1 MSQTIGKSVRE
12 QYGFMYRFLDKHL
25 PQYVDN
31 IEMPDWWAS
40 IEFEIRG
47 EMVSISPDEVRI
59 IHASR

>member
-1 MSQTIGKSVRE
+1 VWVRE
-12 QYGFMYRFLDKHL
+12 RYGFLYRFMDNHL
-25 PQYVDN
+25 PQFVDN

-47 EMVSISPDEVRI
+47 ELVSVSPNEVRI